1 MADFSRA
8 HPSSGSGPGPIPPR
22 IRLVIAL
29 TETHSRHLSA
39 QTRVAAAE
47 IELERSMEDGRLGLN
62 DPAREAQRKQLQQQF
77 DKARDELRVLDAERD
92 WIEQELANFDTEPQ
106 QASPGDR
113 Q

>member
-1 MADFSRA
+1 MADISQA
-8 HPSSGSGPGPIPPR
+8 PALSGPVPPR

-47 IELERSMEDGRLGLN
+47 IELERSVEDGRQGLN
-62 DPAREAQRKQLQQQF
+62 EPAHEAHRKQLQQQF
-77 DKARDELRVLDAERD
+77 DKARQELLVLDAERD
-92 WIEQELANFDTEPQ
+92 WLEQELANFDDDTP